1 NVAIASN
8 NASVQYPDLPKSV
21 QNIVIDAKI
30 INETGILNETY
41 VNLDKLSFKIDRDV
55 FNASANIRNVVENP
69 LVDAKLDGVVN
80 LANLSQAYPIKLDK
94 PLSGIVTANVKTKF
108 DMASVEASHY
118 DKMDNSGNL
127 TLTGF
132 RYLDENN
139 KAINISK
146 AA

>member
-1 NVAIASN
+1 ASSAFKNFLGLVPSAYSGSLDNVKTTGEFTVQGFAKGLYSDNTVPKFNVAIASN

-69 LVDAKLDGVVN
+69 
-80 LANLSQAYPIKLDK
+80 
-94 PLSGIVTANVKTKF
+94 
-108 DMASVEASHY
+108 
-118 DKMDNSGNL
+118 
-127 TLTGF
+127 
-132 RYLDENN
+132 
-139 KAINISK
+139 
-146 AA
+146 